1 MKYKEHIP
9 GLLLA
14 GVIALLSVYISTF
27 HASFDALVVSIIIGM
42 ILNNLLGVRDKFI
55 RGTDTAIGVLL
66 PAGIALYG
74 TQLSLAGVKAS
85 LFAGIF
91 LVFMVTFGLT
101 LMLSR
106 IFHLN
111 ARIAILLASGLSVC
125 GASAIAIVSP
135 LIAAK
140 REDTSI
146 SVLSVMMLGLI
157 GMIFYPLLYDLLP
170 FSKEEFTFIAGTTL
184 PMIGQVKVAAGNVG
198 PECVNSALQIKMV
211 RVAFLVFLIPLAMV
225 LSRKGEKRVVVPWF
239 VVVFFLLSV
248 LANSLKSLKDF
259 LDLGRAAGTFCLS
272 AGLAAIG
279 LSVDFDTV
287 VDEGLSPLGVILV
300 SWLVVIIAIF
310 LFRNIY

>member
-1 MKYKEHIP
+1 MKYREHIP

-14 GVIALLSVYISTF
+14 GVIALLSVYISTL
-27 HASFDALVVSIIIGM
+27 HASFDALVISIIIGM
-42 ILNNLLGVRDKFI
+42 IFNNLLSERKVFI
-55 RGTDTAIGVLL
+55 RGTETAIGVLL

-74 TQLSLAGVKAS
+74 MQLSLTGLKTGLLAS
-85 LFAGIF
+85 VF
-91 LVFMVTFGLT
+91 LVFVVTFGLT

-106 IFHLN
+106 IFNLN
-111 ARIAILLASGLSVC
+111 TRIAILLASGLSVC

-157 GMIFYPLLYDLLP
+157 GMIFYPLLYDLSP
-170 FSKEEFTFIAGTTL
+170 FSKEEFTFLAGTTL
-184 PMIGQVKVAAGNVG
+184 PMIGQVKVAAGNVC
-198 PECVNSALQIKMV
+198 PECVNSALQIKLV
-211 RVAFLVFLIPLAMV
+211 RVAFLVFVIPLAMV

-239 VVVFFLLSV
+239 VVVFVLLSV

-259 LDLGRAAGTFCLS
+259 LDVGRVVGTFFFS

-279 LSVDFDTV
+279 FSVDFDTV
-287 VDEGLSPLGVILV
+287 VEEGLAPLGVILI
-300 SWLVVIIAIF
+300 SWLVVIIAVF
-310 LFRNIY
+310 LFRSIA